1 MVEVRQTE
9 EFSGWL
15 HRLRDANA
23 VARIVG
29 RIRRIEMG
37 NPGDT
42 RGVGHGI
49 LEMRVDYGP
58 GYRIYYV
65 HRGAQILILVWWR
78 QAHATEGYQTGSEA
92 GGDIVMP
99 KTLMPKTLMPK
110 ALMPKALMPKT
121 TRFDAADYLDTE
133 ERQVAYIAAALE
145 SGDADFVRD
154 ALGLVARAR
163 GMGGIAKKA
172 GLNRESLYKA
182 LGETGNPEFGTV
194 MRIVRALGLTLSAHP
209 VASGQTSKRRRVA

>member
-1 MVEVRQTE
+1 MALDKLVDGYGLHFYPNQKTAAERLLHLKQNGLEQCRPLGSAAGKPCWVTE
-9 EFSGWL
+9 WGFNYAVDTCAV
-15 HRLRDANA
+15 DAA
-23 VARIVG
+23 A
-29 RIRRIEMG
+29 
-37 NPGDT
+37 D
-42 RGVGHGI
+42 
-49 LEMRVDYGP
+49 
-58 GYRIYYV
+58 
-65 HRGAQILILVWWR
+65 
-78 QAHATEGYQTGSEA
+78 ATEGHQTGSEA
-92 GGDIVMP
+92 GGDMVMP
-99 KTLMPKTLMPK
+99 KVVPT
-110 ALMPKALMPKT
+110 T

-194 MRIVRALGLTLSAHP
+194 MRIVRALGLTLSARAP
-209 VASGQTSKRRRVA
+209 

>member
-1 MVEVRQTE
+1 MCIAE
-9 EFSGWL
+9 
-15 HRLRDANA
+15 HKLRSCC
-23 VARIVG
+23 VAAISARNGGTSNGSATG
-29 RIRRIEMG
+29 R
-37 NPGDT
+37 D
-42 RGVGHGI
+42 I
-49 LEMRVDYGP
+49 LM
-58 GYRIYYV
+58 
-65 HRGAQILILVWWR
+65 
-78 QAHATEGYQTGSEA
+78 T
-92 GGDIVMP
+92 
-99 KTLMPKTLMPK
+99 
-110 ALMPKALMPKT
+110 KT

-194 MRIVRALGLTLSAHP
+194 MRIVSALGLTLSARP
-209 VASGQTSKRRRVA
+209 AASGQPSKRRRVA